1 MCSINGLLSC
11 SCSLICG
18 VTQGSILG
26 PLLLLLY
33 INYLPNC
40 LAMQIASLG
49 CTLMTPILTYASN
62 NIHNIQT
69 SLNEDLENVH
79 NWLRAN
85 ALTLNITKTEFMY
98 I

>member
-1 MCSINGLLSC
+1 MCSINGLLSS

-40 LAMQIASLG
+40 LSNSQPRM
-49 CTLMTPILTYASN
+49 YADDT
-62 NIHNIQT
+62 HP
-69 SLNEDLENVH
+69 
-79 NWLRAN
+79 
-85 ALTLNITKTEFMY
+85 Y
-98 I
+98 IRE